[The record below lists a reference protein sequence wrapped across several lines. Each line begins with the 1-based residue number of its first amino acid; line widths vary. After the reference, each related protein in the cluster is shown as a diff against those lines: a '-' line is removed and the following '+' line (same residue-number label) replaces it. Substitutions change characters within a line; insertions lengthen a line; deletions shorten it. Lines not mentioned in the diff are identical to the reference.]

1 MKQLTE
7 DQKFDI
13 ILSKNRIA
21 RELKSKYLLA
31 GHSLNEV
38 DEFVKY
44 DFDVIERQTG
54 TMNQPTGRDI
64 LQTYMDI

>member
-21 RELKSKYLLA
+21 RELKDMYQRA
-31 GHSLNEV
+31 GYAPSRIPEH
-38 DEFVKY
+38 VKH
-44 DFDVIERQTG
+44 DFDEIEKQTG

-64 LQTYMDI
+64 LETNRDI